1 MKSIIPAI
9 DKAIIESELNEN
21 TFVRNTNKG
30 NNKIYIINNHNS
42 PNVMMEIGR
51 LREVTFRASGG
62 GTGEA
67 FDIDEYDTCEHS
79 YDQLIVYSP
88 EDSEIIGGYRFIK
101 GAKAIDKVNH
111 SIHLSTTH
119 YFNFSDKFIDEY
131 LPYTIELGR
140 SWVQPNF
147 QPAINPRKGL
157 FALDNIWDGL
167 GALIVDNPDI
177 KYFFGKVTMYTH
189 FNQEARDMILH
200 FLLKYF
206 PDDEHLLTPFHPL
219 PIITDMKSFDAM
231 ISGLD
236 YKDAFKILNQSVRNL
251 GENIPP
257 LMNIYMNLSPT
268 MKSFGTAAN
277 PHFGDVE
284 ETGIII
290 KINDIYDEK
299 KIRHIQSYKK

>member
-1 MKSIIPAI
+1 
-9 DKAIIESELNEN
+9 
-21 TFVRNTNKG
+21 
-30 NNKIYIINNHNS
+30 
-42 PNVMMEIGR
+42 
-51 LREVTFRASGG
+51 
-62 GTGEA
+62 
-67 FDIDEYDTCEHS
+67 
-79 YDQLIVYSP
+79 
-88 EDSEIIGGYRFIK
+88 
-101 GAKAIDKVNH
+101 
-111 SIHLSTTH
+111 
-119 YFNFSDKFIDEY
+119 
-131 LPYTIELGR
+131 
-140 SWVQPNF
+140 
-147 QPAINPRKGL
+147 
-157 FALDNIWDGL
+157 
-167 GALIVDNPDI
+167 LIVDNPDI

-206 PDDEHLLTPFHPL
+206 PDDENLLTPFHPL

-268 MKSFGTAAN
+268 MKAFGTAAN

-299 KIRHIQSYKK
+299 KVRHIQSYKK